1 MSNVDLRKMRAL
13 DKSYCPSGME
23 LWKTPEK
30 KWYCVQYDENPSKFL
45 NDILFVKSKR
55 EFKAKEWLSNIC
67 SVKERLPHDYI
78 RKFGYA
84 KNDGFAQDEVD
95 CRLYM
100 LPDDAYCPPGMIV
113 AEKRY
118 EPYKSTRKLYCVKP
132 KVPKDNY
139 SDKHSVQKV
148 CNAAPRKLFEN
159 PILKGSCFQKVC
171 RMNPS
176 TFQSDQTLLNIEDL
190 RRLGYRVGTD
200 KSIDPCNHNI
210 DKESVL
216 RKETSN
222 RKKNEDRA
230 WQGYLDMQQILN
242 PQ

>member
-45 NDILFVKSKR
+45 NDVLFVKSKR
-55 EFKAKEWLSNIC
+55 EYKDKEWLKNIC
-67 SVKERLPHDYI
+67 SVKERTHDYI
-78 RKFGYA
+78 TKFGYFE
-84 KNDGFAQDEVD
+84 NGFGQDEVD

-113 AEKRY
+113 AEKSNPNP
-118 EPYKSTRKLYCVKP
+118 ELYCVKP
-132 KVPKDNY
+132 KVPMDDYRN
-139 SDKHSVQKV
+139 KHSVWKL
-148 CNAAPRKLFEN
+148 CNAAPR
-159 PILKGSCFQKVC
+159 ILSEEKIGANSCFQKVC
-171 RMNPS
+171 RINPS
-176 TFQSDQTLLNIEDL
+176 TFQSDQTLLNFEDL
-190 RRLGYRVGTD
+190 RRLSYKVGTD
-200 KSIDPCNHNI
+200 KSIEPCNHNI

>member
-1 MSNVDLRKMRAL
+1 MRAL

-30 KWYCVQYDENPSKFL
+30 KWYCVQYDKKPNKFL

-55 EFKAKEWLSNIC
+55 EFKAKEWLNNIC

-100 LPDDAYCPPGMIV
+100 LPDDAYCPPEMIV
-113 AEKRY
+113 AEKRN
-118 EPYKSTRKLYCVKP
+118 EPYKSTKKLYCVKP
-132 KVPKDNY
+132 QVPVGNY
-139 SDKHSVQKV
+139 SNKHSVQKL
-148 CNAAPRKLFEN
+148 CNAAPR
-159 PILKGSCFQKVC
+159 ILSEEKIGANSCFQKVC
-171 RMNPS
+171 RMDPS

-200 KSIDPCNHNI
+200 KSIEPCDTNI
-210 DKESVL
+210 NNIL
-216 RKETSN
+216 RKEKLTS
-222 RKKNEDRA
+222 KKNEDRA